1 MFIYINQKYLKI
13 QRYIMFN
20 FEEDELIQA
29 VRVSK
34 AKTKNSSKVTRLK
47 VFKSRSAYPNIPSL
61 ERS

>member
-1 MFIYINQKYLKI
+1 
-13 QRYIMFN
+13 MFN